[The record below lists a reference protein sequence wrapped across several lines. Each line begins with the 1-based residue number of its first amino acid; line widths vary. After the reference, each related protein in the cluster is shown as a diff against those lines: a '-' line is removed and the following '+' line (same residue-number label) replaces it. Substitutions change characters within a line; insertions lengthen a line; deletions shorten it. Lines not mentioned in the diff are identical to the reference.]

1 MAALFVLIEKGLMK
15 APWLIASMIATLL
28 ASSAL
33 AADQGSPVYRVSA
46 VLKDATGKEIGLATF
61 SATPSGTLLDLNLT
75 AAQPGVRFTFTRSA
89 NASRLISSR
98 PARTSIRTRPG
109 MAS

>member
-1 MAALFVLIEKGLMK
+1 MK

-33 AADQGSPVYRVSA
+33 AADQGSPVYKASA

-61 SATPSGTLLDLNLT
+61 SATPSGTCLT
-75 AAQPGVRFTFTRSA
+75 
-89 NASRLISSR
+89 
-98 PARTSIRTRPG
+98 
-109 MAS
+109 

>member
-1 MAALFVLIEKGLMK
+1 MK

-33 AADQGSPVYRVSA
+33 AADQGSPVYKASA

-75 AAQPGVRFTFTRSA
+75 AAQPGVHAIHVHAVGKCERARFQVG
-89 NASRLISSR
+89 R
-98 PARTSIRTRPG
+98 PALQSGPDQ
-109 MAS
+109 AWHHEP